1 MLLDEVVVVS
11 MEAGEYYFGEHTS
24 GSTVNVTLQR
34 GEDFASCDGIL
45 IWDEEAAGDLNDIFD
60 EWVAMAQDGVEGYTA
75 MLVEDGVTT
84 LYGAE

>member
-11 MEAGEYYFGEHTS
+11 VEAGGYYVGGGTS

-45 IWDEEAAGDLNDIFD
+45 IWEDELCDSDLFD
-60 EWVAMAQDGVEGYTA
+60 EWVACAVAGEEGYTA
-75 MLVEDGVTT
+75 MIVEDGVST